1 MKKRAYRNISP
12 SRLYSARDVM
22 KILGCS
28 RAFLYAKVSTKDKPL
43 RYVVD
48 KETRMMKFDGGELI
62 RYFNIKE

>member
-1 MKKRAYRNISP
+1 MKRKTYRNISS
-12 SRLYSARDVM
+12 SRLYSAREVM
-22 KILGCS
+22 RILGYS

-48 KETRMMKFDGGELI
+48 KETRMMKFDGSELI